1 MRPVFIDSARLSTK
15 SFLYSLLQNES
26 DIVLFLNKHL
36 PTVIPFVYE
45 NVDGSKYN
53 RECFLLGIKN
63 WIDEISNDEVVKVCS
78 ITNEIEL
85 EIVDNHLVVKTK

>member
-1 MRPVFIDSARLSTK
+1 MKPVFIDSAKLSAK
-15 SFLYSLLQNES
+15 SFLYSLLQNEA
-26 DIVLFLNKHL
+26 DLVLFLNKHL
-36 PTVIPFVYE
+36 PSAIPFVYE
-45 NVDGSKYN
+45 NVTGSKYN
-53 RECFLLGIKN
+53 RECFLFGVKH